1 VASVHHFAYGWVT
14 PALAYLL
21 SYLGSL
27 SGLAA
32 TARARRTDRGRRARW
47 LVLAA
52 WSIGGTGIWAMHFMA
67 MIGFT
72 VDNSDVRYDVPITI
86 ASWLTAVVVVG
97 LGLFIVGYGRRSM
110 GRIVIAGVLTGVGV
124 AGMHYAGMDA
134 MRLNGTLSYD
144 RVRVGLSVLIA
155 VVAATVAL
163 WFTVSVR
170 RPAWIAVAAAVMGV
184 AVVGM
189 HYTGMAA
196 LSVHLHAQGAP
207 VTGVAALNYL
217 VPMLVFVLLVV
228 LTLVAAV
235 LSPSMED
242 NGGQPAG
249 QARPAPAGGAGGPDR
264 WGGTERWGAPGHPG
278 GGTAGRPGAGG
289 RPGGRPV
296 SADRWGS
303 VR

>member
-1 VASVHHFAYGWVT
+1 MTVASVHHFAYGWIT
-14 PALAYLL
+14 PVLSYLL

-32 TARARRTDRGRRARW
+32 TARARRTDGGPRARW

-72 VDNSDVRYDVPITI
+72 VDGTDVRYDVPITV

-97 LGLFIVGYGRRSM
+97 LGLFIVGYGPRRSTA
-110 GRIVIAGVLTGVGV
+110 RLLIAGVLTGVGV

-134 MRLNGTLSYD
+134 MRLGGVLTYD
-144 RVRVGLSVLIA
+144 RTRVVLSFVVAI
-155 VVAATVAL
+155 VAATAAL

-170 RPAWIAVAAAVMGV
+170 SPLWIAAAAAVMGV

-189 HYTGMAA
+189 HYTGMSA
-196 LSVHLHAQGAP
+196 LSVHLHPMAAP
-207 VTGVAALNYL
+207 VSGVAGLNYL
-217 VPMLVFVLLVV
+217 IPMLVFVLIVV
-228 LTLVAAV
+228 LVLVGAV

-242 NGGQPAG
+242 HGGQPATVNHG
-249 QARPAPAGGAGGPDR
+249 GAPKQPVTPRQPVAASRAGGQR
-264 WGGTERWGAPGHPG
+264 
-278 GGTAGRPGAGG
+278 
-289 RPGGRPV
+289 V

-303 VR
+303 VG